1 MALVLVVGA
10 CSQGPASLKELAAER
25 VLADSLVRGFE
36 PSDQES
42 LARLVTAAR
51 EKTKKFLTN
60 HRDDVPAAVIYVKLR
75 LAEEALSPGESPV
88 DSAGAPLDHF
98 SRAAVS
104 KARVA
109 DCLQRLDHAIT
120 REPKNA
126 ELYYWKSLVHGLFEP
141 IFDKQAL
148 DPKRSQL
155 PQAVKAAEMAVA
167 LAPDSSSHRTAL
179 ATYQMLSGDD
189 AAALKTLRAGKDR
202 NNPTLR
208 LLSEWER
215 FPVPPSA
222 VLSARESAGIAEWMT
237 ASGLDDANARVRAY
251 WVPGSQD
258 SLRAFYGRTWKN
270 LFWMTQKQ
278 RQPNGEEW
286 AFGSAAIL
294 FDGEGYRPVGAA
306 EIKNA
311 ALARAEGISIQIR
324 EVRKPQAQSR
334 EVIPFEPGPVVCEML
349 LTNHRRVR

>member
-1 MALVLVVGA
+1 MLVLGA
-10 CSQGPASLKELAAER
+10 CSRDPASVRELAAER
-25 VLADSLVRGFE
+25 ALADSLVRGFT
-36 PSDQES
+36 PSDPES

-75 LAEEALSPGESPV
+75 LAEEALTPHDAPV
-88 DSAGAPLDHF
+88 DSAGMPLDHF
-98 SRAAVS
+98 ARAAIS
-104 KARVA
+104 KARVT
-109 DCLQRLDHAIT
+109 DCVERLDRAIK

-126 ELYYWKSLVHGLFEP
+126 DLYYWKSLVHGLFEP
-141 IFDKQAL
+141 IFDKLAL

-155 PQAVKAAEMAVA
+155 PQAVAAAGMAVS
-167 LAPDSSSHRTAL
+167 LVPDSASYRTAL

-189 AAALKTLRAGKDR
+189 ASALKTLRAGKDP

-208 LLSEWER
+208 LLAEWER
-215 FPVPPSA
+215 FPVPPKA

-258 SLRAFYGRTWKN
+258 SLRAFFAQIWKG
-270 LFWMTQKQ
+270 LHWMTQKQ

-294 FDGEGYRPVGAA
+294 FDGDGYRPVGAA

-311 ALARAEGISIQIR
+311 ALSRAEGISLQIR
-324 EVRKPQAQSR
+324 EVKQPLAQTR
-334 EVIPFEPGPVVCEML
+334 EAIPFEPGPVVCEML